1 MSNNFI
7 IFGFVLLKIG
17 SRFVES
23 AEKSLKISLVQALLP
38 LVVLIGLLI
47 VNVRIFGDEATSG
60 ANQFALIMGG
70 IVAGIIGLR
79 LGFSYDEMLER
90 VSVNI
95 AQTSGAIIILLF
107 VGALT
112 GVWLISGIIPTMIFY
127 GLKLLNPHI
136 FLASALLIS
145 ALVSL
150 IIGSSWSTTATIG
163 IALMGIG
170 KAMGYDPAMI
180 AGAVISGAYFGDKM
194 SPLSD
199 TTNLASAVAGVDLF
213 THVRYMMYTTI
224 PSILIALLIFVVM
237 GWRHHLP
244 SQVNHDMLLQ
254 DIEAS
259 FYVSPVLFLVPLA
272 VIVLIVLK
280 TRPLIALFAGVVL
293 GALAAIIFQYP
304 LLKSLAGS
312 MHFSPGELYRVIIQ
326 AIVGD
331 VQIDTGQP
339 LLKKLF
345 SSDGMSG
352 MLSTIWLI
360 ITAMFFGGVME
371 AIGALKRISIFL
383 LQSLRGV
390 FGLFAA
396 TDLTCIVFNATA
408 SDQYLAIVVPG
419 KMYKQAYDDAGLAPE
434 NLSRTLE
441 DSGTVTSVLI
451 PWNTGGAYNSK
462 VLGVS
467 TYDYFIYAFFNLL
480 SPVMTLI
487 VAYFGFKIR
496 RKNHSKS

>member
-1 MSNNFI
+1 MKDPGHANFGI
-7 IFGFVLLKIG
+7 KVSLFEALFPLLVLI
-17 SRFVES
+17 
-23 AEKSLKISLVQALLP
+23 ALL
-38 LVVLIGLLI
+38 II
-47 VNVRIFGDEATSG
+47 NVRIFGDDATSG
-60 ANQFALIMGG
+60 PNQFALIIGG
-70 IVAGIIGLR
+70 IIAGIIGLR
-79 LGFSYDEMLER
+79 KSFSYDRMLES

-95 AQTSGAIIILLF
+95 AQTSGAIMILLF

-112 GVWLISGIIPTMIFY
+112 GVWLISGIIPTMIYY
-127 GLKLLNPHI
+127 GLKLLNPHV
-136 FLASALLIS
+136 FLASALVIS

-150 IIGSSWSTTATIG
+150 TIGSSWSTTATIG

-213 THVRYMMYTTI
+213 THVRYMAYTTG
-224 PSILIALLIFVVM
+224 PSIGIAFLLFLII
-237 GWRHHLP
+237 GW
-244 SQVNHDMLLQ
+244 NHDASSITDHRHLLEA
-254 DIEAS
+254 IEQS
-259 FYVSPVLFLVPLA
+259 FTVTPWLFLVPLA
-272 VIVLIVLK
+272 VIILIVLK
-280 TRPLIALFAGVVL
+280 TRPLIALFIGVLL
-293 GALAAIIFQYP
+293 GAFAAFIFQKP
-304 LLKSLAGS
+304 LLKELAGTS
-312 MHFSPGELYRVIIQ
+312 FLSLTGAYRIIIQ

-331 VQIDTGQP
+331 IRIETPEP
-339 LLKKLF
+339 LLAKLF
-345 SSDGMSG
+345 SSDGMYG

-371 AIGALKRISIFL
+371 AIGALKRISLFL
-383 LQSLRGV
+383 LQSLKGI

-419 KMYKQAYDDAGLAPE
+419 KMYKQAFDDAGLAPE

-467 TYDYFIYAFFNLL
+467 TYDYFFYAFFNLI

-487 VAYFGFKIR
+487 FAAFRIKIR
-496 RKNHSKS
+496 MKNTKKH